1 MNRTFRG
8 GDLLGYRGPKSGNAG
23 IADRG
28 AGAVGQSQVKGS
40 CGPHRGRRRPGSRL
54 PVYGAIDL
62 GTNNC
67 RMLMA
72 RPTDNGFRVVGSF
85 SRIVR
90 LGEGLADSG
99 HLDDGAIG
107 RTIAALEICAE
118 RMRDRAAT
126 RIRGVATEACRAAL
140 NGEAFLDRVK
150 AETGLHL
157 ETISAIEEADLT
169 LAGCSALLDGRRPR
183 AVVFDIGG
191 GSTEVMWIDCPQG
204 GKPRILDMLSLPYGV
219 VSLAERYGGGTL
231 SGLAYEEIVE
241 RVDNDLMTFDA
252 RNGIAGQV
260 AGGHVQMLGTSGTVT
275 TVAAFHLG
283 LARYDRARVDGIVVD
298 RESIAEVCHRLAQ
311 MDTAVRVDH
320 SCIGPQRADLVVVG
334 CAVLEAIC
342 RRWPAKGVRVADRG
356 IREGLLTGMMAD
368 DATRARLS

>member
-1 MNRTFRG
+1 M
-8 GDLLGYRGPKSGNAG
+8 
-23 IADRG
+23 
-28 AGAVGQSQVKGS
+28 GQGQVKGS
-40 CGPHRGRRRPGSRL
+40 RGLHRPRRRSGPRS

-72 RPTDNGFRVVGSF
+72 RPTNDGFRVVGSF

-99 HLDDGAIG
+99 HLDDGAIE
-107 RTIAALEICAE
+107 RTIVALEICAG
-118 RMRDRAAT
+118 RMRDRAAS
-126 RIRGVATEACRAAL
+126 RIRGVATEACRVAL
-140 NGEAFLDRVK
+140 NCEAFLGRVK

-157 ETISAIEEADLT
+157 ETISAREEADLT
-169 LAGCSALLDGRRPR
+169 LAGCSTLLDGQRPR

-191 GSTEVMWIDCPQG
+191 GSTEVMWIECPES
-204 GKPRILDMLSLPYGV
+204 GKPRILEMLSLPYGV
-219 VSLAERYGGGTL
+219 VSLAERYGGGSL
-231 SGLAYEEIVE
+231 SGPAFDEIVK
-241 RVDNDLMTFDA
+241 RVDNDLTSFDA

-260 AGGHVQMLGTSGTVT
+260 AGDHVQMLGTSGTVT
-275 TVAAFHLG
+275 TVAAFHLD
-283 LARYDRARVDGIVVD
+283 LAHYDRARVDGIVVD
-298 RESIAEVCHRLAQ
+298 RGSIAEVCRRLAR
-311 MDTAVRVDH
+311 MDSAARVDH

-342 RRWPAKGVRVADRG
+342 RRWPAQGVRVADRG

>member
-1 MNRTFRG
+1 M
-8 GDLLGYRGPKSGNAG
+8 G

-28 AGAVGQSQVKGS
+28 AGAVSQGRVKES
-40 CGPHRGRRRPGSRL
+40 RGPYRPRRRADSRL

-72 RPTDNGFRVVGSF
+72 RPTDDGFRVVGSF

-99 HLDDGAIG
+99 HLGDDAIE
-107 RTIAALEICAE
+107 RTMAALKVCTE
-118 RMRDRAAT
+118 RMRDRSAS
-126 RIRGVATEACRAAL
+126 RVRGVATEACRVAL
-140 NGEAFLDRVK
+140 NCEAFLGRVK

-157 ETISAIEEADLT
+157 ETISAREEADLA
-169 LAGCSALLDGRRPR
+169 LAGCSALLDGRRLR

-191 GSTEVMWIDCPQG
+191 GSTEIMWTECPEG

-219 VSLAERYGGGTL
+219 VSLAEQYGGGTL
-231 SGLAYEEIVE
+231 SGPAFEEIVE
-241 RVDNDLMTFDA
+241 RVDNDLTSFEA

-260 AGGHVQMLGTSGTVT
+260 AGDHVQMLGTSGTVT

-298 RESIAEVCHRLAQ
+298 RDSIAGVCRRLAQ
-311 MDTAVRVDH
+311 MDYATRVDH

-334 CAVLEAIC
+334 CAVLKAIC

>member
-1 MNRTFRG
+1 M
-8 GDLLGYRGPKSGNAG
+8 
-23 IADRG
+23 
-28 AGAVGQSQVKGS
+28 GQGQVKRSRGT
-40 CGPHRGRRRPGSRL
+40 HRPRRPVGSRT

-72 RPTDNGFRVVGSF
+72 RPTDDGSQVVGSF

-99 HLDDGAIG
+99 HLDDDAIE
-107 RTIAALEICAE
+107 RTIAALGVCAE
-118 RMRDRAAT
+118 RLRDRAAN
-126 RIRGVATEACRAAL
+126 RIRGVATEACRIAL
-140 NGEAFLDRVK
+140 NCEAFLGRVK

-157 ETISAIEEADLT
+157 ETISAREEADLT
-169 LAGCSALLDGRRPR
+169 LAGCSALLDGRRPH

-191 GSTEVMWIDCPQG
+191 GSTEVMWTECPEG

-219 VSLAERYGGGTL
+219 VSLAERYDGGTL
-231 SGLAYEEIVE
+231 TGPAFEEIVE
-241 RVDNDLMTFDA
+241 RVDNDLASFDT

-260 AGGHVQMLGTSGTVT
+260 AGDHVQMLGTSATVT

-283 LARYDRARVDGIVVD
+283 LAHYDRARVDGIVVD
-298 RESIAEVCHRLAQ
+298 RDSIAGVCRRLAQ
-311 MDTAVRVDH
+311 MDYATRVDH

-368 DATRARLS
+368 DATRVRLS